1 MEHRSISIADQI
13 FERLEREILIGE
25 HSRGDILT
33 EMKLSEKLG
42 VSRTPIREALRRLAQ
57 ENIIEMTPKG
67 AVVIGISREDL
78 KAIYEMRY
86 RVEGMAAN
94 LAAQHITPESA
105 QELRSIVDL
114 QEFYTLKGDAENIK
128 NMDSAFHE
136 KMYELSKTPPLCS
149 ILKEM
154 HKKILKY
161 RRASVS
167 NSSRAEHSLQKHRAI
182 CEAIANGNAELAEML
197 VTFHIDNAR
206 KHLMNVTA

>member
-13 FERLEREILIGE
+13 FERLEREILTGE
-25 HSRGDILT
+25 YSRGDVLT

-67 AVVIGISREDL
+67 AIVIGISREDL

-105 QELRSIVDL
+105 RELQNIVEL
-114 QEFYTLKGDAENIK
+114 QEFYTQKGDAENIK

-136 KMYELSKTPPLCS
+136 KMYDLSKTPSLSS

-167 NSSRAEHSLQKHRAI
+167 NSSRAEHSLQEHRAI
-182 CEAIANGNAELAEML
+182 CEAITNGNAELAEML
-197 VTFHIDNAR
+197 VTIHIDNAR
-206 KHLMNVTA
+206 KHLMQMNA